1 MDKFVV
7 TSLRQG
13 AGKTSIIIGLAKALN
28 RKIGYIK
35 PLGERLLYRKKRL
48 WDYDAALITSI
59 FQLEENPEEMS
70 IGFLHSKLHFMLD
83 ESTTREKLLEL
94 QAGVGKG
101 KGIFF
106 AECGK
111 DITYGASVHLDALTL
126 ARQLD
131 AQLIVIASGEDD
143 AILDDLIFLKK
154 QVNTGEV
161 RCKGII
167 INKVANVAD
176 FRDTRLP
183 LIKRHGIDLLGVIPY
198 CMELSRFS
206 VGYLADRLFAK
217 IISGEGNLRQTVKE
231 IFIGSMSVEAALKNP
246 LFQEE
251 SKLVITSGDRSD
263 MIGATL
269 ESKAA
274 AVILTNNI
282 LPSPELISKAAA
294 SETPLLIVSADTC
307 DIVKQIEG
315 MEALLTGHDKEKI
328 ARIEQLVRTH
338 VDLQAFSKTGRRT

>member
-7 TSLRQG
+7 TSLRPS
-13 AGKTSIIIGLAKALN
+13 AGKTSVIIGLAKALN

-48 WDYDAALITSI
+48 WDYDAALIASI
-59 FQLEENPEEMS
+59 FRLKENPEEIS

-83 ESTTREKLLEL
+83 ETTTREKLLEL

-106 AECGK
+106 VECGK
-111 DITYGASVHLDALTL
+111 DITYGASVHLDALTI

-131 AQLIVIASGEDD
+131 AQLIILASGDDD
-143 AILDDLIFLKK
+143 AILDDLVFLKK
-154 QVNTGEV
+154 RVDTGAV

-176 FRDTRLP
+176 FHNTHVP
-183 LIKRHGIDLLGVIPY
+183 LIKRLGIDLLGVIPY
-198 CMELSRFS
+198 CMELSHFS

-217 IISGEGNLRQTVKE
+217 IISGEANLQRTVKE
-231 IFIGSMSVEAALKNP
+231 VFIGSMSADAALKNP

-251 SKLVITSGDRSD
+251 GTVVITSGDRSD
-263 MIGATL
+263 MIVAAIS
-269 ESKAA
+269 SKAA
-274 AVILTNNI
+274 AVILTNNA
-282 LPSPELISKAAA
+282 LPSPDLISKAAA
-294 SETPLLIVSADTC
+294 LSTPLLVVSADTC

-315 MEALLTGHDKEKI
+315 MEALFTAHDAEKI
-328 ARIEQLVRTH
+328 AGIEQLVRDH
-338 VDLQAFSKTGRRT
+338 VDLHAFAKTGRKA

>member
-13 AGKTSIIIGLAKALN
+13 AGKTSIIVGLAKALN

-59 FQLEENPEEMS
+59 FDMEENPEEMS
-70 IGFLHSKLHFMLD
+70 IGFHHSKIQFMLD
-83 ESTTREKLLEL
+83 ENSTREKLLEL
-94 QAGVGKG
+94 LDTVGKD

-106 AECGK
+106 TDCVK
-111 DITYGASVHLDALTL
+111 DITYGASIHLDALTL

-131 AQLIVIASGEDD
+131 AQLIVIATGDDD

-154 QVNTGEV
+154 QVNTGDV

-176 FRDTRLP
+176 FRDSRLP
-183 LIKRHGIDLLGVIPY
+183 LIKRHGIDILGIIPY
-198 CMELSRFS
+198 CAELSCFS

-217 IISGEGNLRQTVKE
+217 IISGEGNLKQSVKE
-231 IFIGSMSVEAALKNP
+231 VFIGSMSADAAFSNP
-246 LFQEE
+246 LFKEE
-251 SKLVITSGDRSD
+251 SKVVITSGDRSD
-263 MIGATL
+263 MIDAAL

-282 LPSPELISKAAA
+282 LPSSDLISKASSLA
-294 SETPLLIVSADTC
+294 TPLLLVSADTC
-307 DIVKQIEG
+307 EILKQIEG
-315 MEALLTGHDKEKI
+315 MEALLTANDTDKI
-328 ARIEQLVRTH
+328 ATVEQLVRTH
-338 VDLQAFSKTGRRT
+338 IDLQTFSQTRR

>member
-13 AGKTSIIIGLAKALN
+13 AGKTSIIIGLAKVLN

-59 FQLEENPEEMS
+59 FHLEKNPEEMS
-70 IGFLHSKLHFMLD
+70 IGFDHSKLHFMLD
-83 ESTTREKLLEL
+83 ENSTREKLLEL

-101 KGIFF
+101 KEIFF

-111 DITYGASVHLDALTL
+111 DITYGASVHLDAISL

-131 AQLIVIASGEDD
+131 AQLIVIASGDDD

-154 QVNTGEV
+154 QVDIGEV
-161 RCKGII
+161 CCKGII

-183 LIKRHGIDLLGVIPY
+183 LIKGHGIELLGVIPF
-198 CMELSRFS
+198 CAELSRFS
-206 VGYLADRLFAK
+206 LGYLADRLFAK
-217 IISGEGNLRQTVKE
+217 IICGEGNLRQAVKE
-231 IFIGSMSVEAALKNP
+231 IFVGSMSADAALKNP
-246 LFQEE
+246 LFKEE
-251 SKLVITSGDRSD
+251 SKVVITSGDRGD
-263 MIGATL
+263 MIAAAL

-282 LPSPELISKAAA
+282 FPSPDLISKAA
-294 SETPLLIVSADTC
+294 SLSTPLLVVSADTC
-307 DIVKQIEG
+307 EILKQIEG
-315 MEALLTGHDKEKI
+315 MEALLTGDDADKI
-328 ARIEQLVRTH
+328 ATIVQLVRTH
-338 VDLQAFSKTGRRT
+338 VDLKTW

>member
-59 FQLEENPEEMS
+59 FDMEENPEEMS
-70 IGFLHSKLHFMLD
+70 IGFHHSKIQFMLD
-83 ESTTREKLLEL
+83 ENSTREKLLEL
-94 QAGVGKG
+94 LDTVGKD

-106 AECGK
+106 TECGK
-111 DITYGASVHLDALTL
+111 DITYGASIHLDALTL

-131 AQLIVIASGEDD
+131 AQLIVIASGDDD

-154 QVNTGEV
+154 QVNTGDV

-176 FRDTRLP
+176 FRDSRLP
-183 LIKRHGIDLLGVIPY
+183 LIKRHGIDILGIIPY
-198 CMELSRFS
+198 CAELSCFS

-217 IISGEGNLRQTVKE
+217 IISGEGNLKQSVKE
-231 IFIGSMSVEAALKNP
+231 VFIGSMSVDAAFSNP
-246 LFQEE
+246 LFKEE
-251 SKLVITSGDRSD
+251 SKMVITSGDRSD
-263 MIGATL
+263 MIDAAL

-282 LPSPELISKAAA
+282 LPSPDLISKAASLA
-294 SETPLLIVSADTC
+294 TPLLLVSADTC
-307 DIVKQIEG
+307 EILKQIEG
-315 MEALLTGHDKEKI
+315 MEALLTANDTEKI
-328 ARIEQLVRTH
+328 ATVEQLVRTH
-338 VDLQAFSKTGRRT
+338 VDLQTFSQTRR